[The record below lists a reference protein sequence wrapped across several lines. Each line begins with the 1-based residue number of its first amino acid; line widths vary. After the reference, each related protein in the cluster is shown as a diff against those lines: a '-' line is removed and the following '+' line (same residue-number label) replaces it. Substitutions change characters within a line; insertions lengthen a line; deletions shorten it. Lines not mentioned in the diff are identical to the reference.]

1 MKLEI
6 NINEYLSNDEIKQ
19 AIIDEIKASTRL
31 KMATD
36 TDTSRIISNACY
48 EMASELC
55 DEQLNTPIKKII
67 EKKVLEIVNNLSSY
81 TVFSKPDAWDRQPNN
96 MYLFLQKT
104 IEGHKGLIGQIV
116 ADNIEKQ
123 TLDYLKDDLKELI
136 IESVQG
142 LFIKK

>member
-6 NINEYLSNDEIKQ
+6 NVEDYLDDDELKT
-19 AIIDEIKASTRL
+19 IIIEEVRRSTRL
-31 KMATD
+31 KMTTD

-55 DEQLNTPIKKII
+55 DEHLNAPIKKII
-67 EKKVLEIVNNLSSY
+67 EEKVLEIVNNLSSY

-104 IEGHKGLIGQIV
+104 IEGHKGLIEQIV
-116 ADNIEKQ
+116 AENIKKE
-123 TLDYLKDDLKELI
+123 TLNYLREDLNELI